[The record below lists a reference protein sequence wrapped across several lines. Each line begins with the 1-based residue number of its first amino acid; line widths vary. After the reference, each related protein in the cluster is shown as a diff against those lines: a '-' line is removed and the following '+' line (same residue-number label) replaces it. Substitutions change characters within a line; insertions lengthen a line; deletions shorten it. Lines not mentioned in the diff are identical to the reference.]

1 MTAVPVLTGVH
12 LGILA
17 ISLLGFA
24 GLALA
29 TERYSEYLLRRLPAP
44 RWRHL
49 ARAAGWLLLVVALA
63 LGIRYLGAS
72 VGITLWL
79 GWLTVASLLL
89 VFITFPKWPWQ
100 PAQRAAP
107 ARKSRAKDG
116 TVEEPL
122 PSGPNRLRRWA
133 LAALLVAVPLVY
145 LLGLQATP
153 VKPLMRTDVV
163 EGKVGPWTF
172 KLAESEQRVPD
183 LVAMDIPMKSYVV
196 RFCDAC
202 DEQIRAAY
210 LKVNKPRS
218 MRAAGIVLGGAR
230 WDRRVDIQLP
240 ANTMADSQLWLTV
253 VGKDGEIH
261 QATVRMGEVSP
272 STVEWFAKR
281 EMQ

>member
-29 TERYSEYLLRRLPAP
+29 TERYSEHLLRRLPAP

-49 ARAAGWLLLVVALA
+49 ARAAGWLLLAVALA

-89 VFITFPKWPWQ
+89 VFVTFPTWPWQ

-107 ARKSRAKDG
+107 ARKLRAKDG
-116 TVEEPL
+116 AAEEPL
-122 PSGPNRLRRWA
+122 PRRSRLRRW
-133 LAALLVAVPLVY
+133 LVAALLVAVPLVY
-145 LLGLQATP
+145 LLGLQATS
-153 VKPLMRTDVV
+153 VKPLMRPDAV

-183 LVAMDIPMKSYVV
+183 LVAMDIPMKSYHV

-240 ANTMADSQLWLTV
+240 ANTTADSQLWLTV

-281 EMQ
+281 EMK